1 MESFLEN
8 CRSIDPNQM
17 QKDFPAAYRAL
28 LQTCFDAAEVLIL
41 KSGIERDISD
51 HRSIF
56 LITMMETVI
65 H

>member
-1 MESFLEN
+1 MEN

-28 LQTCFDAAEVLIL
+28 LQTFFDAAEVLIL